1 MCVVLRGQ
9 MVYERDMR
17 SYCMSMYGYGE
28 ISMGFYNCMHTRRC
42 GCGVVVVW
50 AESAIR
56 PGKLVTSS

>member
-1 MCVVLRGQ
+1 
-9 MVYERDMR
+9 
-17 SYCMSMYGYGE
+17 MSMYGYGE
-28 ISMGFYNCMHTRRC
+28 ISMAFYNCMRIRRC